1 MKWTPIADPNPSAVA
16 DVQSALQI
24 PEVIA
29 RLLVQRGISDYE
41 TAKDFFRPD
50 FNHLHDPFLMR
61 GMDKAVQRI
70 QQALHTEESV
80 MVYGDYDVDGT
91 TAVALVYS
99 YLREKTQ
106 AIKAYI
112 PDRYEEGYGVSK
124 KGIDTAKAAGISLI
138 IALDCGIKAMKWV
151 TYAKSLGIDF
161 IIGDHHLP
169 DTTLPEAVAILNPKQ
184 ADCTYP
190 YKELCGCGIGFKLIQ
205 ALHHT
210 ENKPVQELRK
220 YLDLVATATAADI
233 VPLTGENRVLLFL
246 GLKQMEEAPRV
257 GLSFF
262 LTHIKKPLQVSD
274 LVFKIAPRINAAG
287 RMQHGLTAVQL
298 LTVDTKEAAQP
309 KAHAIETYNAQRKE
323 VEEQITHEALA
334 QIEQERTDRCTSVV
348 FQPNWHKGVVGI
360 VASRLIEHHYRP
372 TVVLAQSGE
381 LLAGSVR
388 SVRGFDVHQALESCK
403 SYLKQFGGHAFAA
416 GVTLEHHQLDA
427 FKDAFE
433 KAVYDTISED
443 MKERSQLY
451 DAEIQFDVI
460 TQKVYR
466 ILKQMAPFG
475 PRNMTP
481 VFKTSGCRDT
491 GNSRAVGSDKSHLK
505 LAVIDPN
512 GTPMEGI
519 GFGLAHHAE
528 KIHQQKPFTLFY
540 SIDENEFNGKVS
552 LQLKVRD
559 ICFEE

>member
-1 MKWTPIADPNPSAVA
+1 MKWIPIANPNPSTVA
-16 DVQSALQI
+16 DVQSVLQI

-29 RLLVQRGISDYE
+29 LLLVQRGISDYP

-50 FNHLHDPFLMR
+50 FNQLHDPFLMR
-61 GMDKAVQRI
+61 GMDKAVARI
-70 QQALHTEESV
+70 QQALQTEESV

-106 AIKAYI
+106 AIQAYI
-112 PDRYEEGYGVSK
+112 PDRYEEGYGISK

-138 IALDCGIKAMKWV
+138 IALDCGIKAVKWV
-151 TYAKSLGIDF
+151 AYAKSLGIDF
-161 IIGDHHLP
+161 IICDHHLP

-205 ALHHT
+205 ALHRT
-210 ENKPVQELRK
+210 ENRPVQALHK

-246 GLKQMEEAPRV
+246 GLKQMGAAPRI
-257 GLSFF
+257 GLNFF
-262 LTHIKKPLQVSD
+262 LTPIKKPLQVSD
-274 LVFKIAPRINAAG
+274 LVFRIAPRINAAG

-298 LTVDTKEAAQP
+298 LIANSKEAAQP
-309 KAHAIETYNAQRKE
+309 KAEAIEAYNAQRKE

-334 QIEQERTDRCTSVV
+334 QIKQEQTNTCTSVV

-388 SVRGFDVHQALESCK
+388 SVRGFDVYQALESCK
-403 SYLKQFGGHAFAA
+403 PYLKQFGGHAFAA
-416 GVTLEHHQLDA
+416 GVTLEAHQLDA
-427 FKDAFE
+427 FKEAFE
-433 KAVYDTISED
+433 KAVCHTISED

-451 DAEIQFDVI
+451 DAEIQFDAI
-460 TQKVYR
+460 TPKVYR
-466 ILKQMAPFG
+466 ILRQMAPFG

-481 VFKTSGCRDT
+481 VFKTSGCRDA
-491 GNSRAVGSDKSHLK
+491 NSRAVGSDKSHLK
-505 LAVIDPN
+505 LAVIDSN

-528 KIHQQKPFTLFY
+528 KMRQQKPFSLFY
-540 SIDENEFNGKVS
+540 SIDENEFNGTIS
-552 LQLKVRD
+552 LQLNVRD